1 MTVVSLAS
9 VALLASCGSTSSKK
23 TEIEFF
29 TQKKETLGITKEIA
43 KDFEKV
49 NKDIKVKV
57 VSVPDPS
64 NVLKTR
70 ISSKDTPDVVN
81 IYPQNSDFKEWAA
94 NHVFEA

>member
-43 KDFEKV
+43 KDE
-49 NKDIKVKV
+49 
-57 VSVPDPS
+57 
-64 NVLKTR
+64 
-70 ISSKDTPDVVN
+70 KDTSCSCN
-81 IYPQNSDFKEWAA
+81 IHHRLFCYKYAKKRRKKLQGYI
-94 NHVFEA
+94 